1 MPNQRSVS
9 DTVAGLRRQARR
21 LATSATANPVPAP
34 SRPSGDRTAHRLL
47 VLVSVVEAE
56 ARALV
61 EASGPDWTSTR
72 VGQLRGDDGRKQWA
86 EVAVVAGSLAELRRI
101 LPWLVRA
108 GQARRVT
115 FAVLHTDR
123 LQAVAVPTSLLRN
136 EITEI
141 AVRRPAD
148 GAPGPLVLTLG
159 VADPIA
165 VQALGRVVLRA
176 PGAAGGIVPAAGL
189 RLGLTSAD
197 ALIWAAGDSAALL
210 VGPKTKIRHPVEG
223 TLVDLLIGPD
233 LEEPND
239 DIPHL
244 YLDEGLRLPPVD
256 TVVVSPSGFERE
268 PSATIGRLTVDNGA
282 GSFTIGTAGAPLQ
295 GEVRIGLTEN
305 HIAALRDLRALQV
318 PDAASAD
325 RWGLARLLS
334 QLACAGVPTSAPG
347 LPAEVADA
355 LGPTLTSRLNCEG
368 ADWSDAIARED
379 WSVTTRRA
387 ALSRFAPAT
396 FWATQGARLG
406 RPITPAPSVSALLTT
421 RRAANLPFALAQVAR
436 QDWPELETVLVL
448 HGISRDTPGVA
459 EALAGFERPLTVV
472 EVDGGVLF
480 GIALD
485 RGLRQCTGRLVTKI
499 DDDDWYGPHHVTDQV
514 QAHAYSGATMIG
526 TSGFFAYLHNSD
538 VTIRWTNMPPQRR
551 VKFVHGGTIL
561 MSRDDTLAFGG
572 WKATAR
578 GVDAHMI
585 KMIQANGALMYSMHD
600 LGFLYYRGQD
610 HTWMPE
616 QGDQRWLAKEP
627 QQWAGFHPPPQ
638 LDPLPHPN
646 L

>member
-1 MPNQRSVS
+1 MPSHRNMS

-21 LATSATANPVPAP
+21 LAASATAKAIPAP
-34 SRPSGDRTAHRLL
+34 TRGAADPTANRLL
-47 VLVSVVEAE
+47 VLVSVAEAE
-56 ARALV
+56 ARALT
-61 EASGPDWTSTR
+61 GIDRPGWTTTR
-72 VGQLRGDDGRKQWA
+72 AGQLRGEDGRKQWA

-108 GQARRVT
+108 GQAGRVT
-115 FAVLHTDR
+115 FAAVHTDR
-123 LQAVAVPTSLLRN
+123 PQAVAIPTSLLRN
-136 EITEI
+136 EITAV
-141 AVRRPAD
+141 AVRRPTD
-148 GAPGPLVLTLG
+148 GTGGPLVVTLD
-159 VADPIA
+159 VAEPIA

-176 PGAAGGIVPAAGL
+176 PRAAGGVVPAAGL

-197 ALIWAAGDSAALL
+197 ALVWAAGDSAALL
-210 VGPKTKIRHPVEG
+210 VGAKTKIRHPVEG
-223 TLVDLLIGPD
+223 ILVDLLIGPD
-233 LEEPND
+233 LDEPNE

-268 PSATIGRLTVDNGA
+268 PSAVVGRLTLDQEA
-282 GSFTIGTAGAPLQ
+282 GSFVITTPGVSVR
-295 GEVRIGLTEN
+295 GEVRVGMTEN
-305 HIAALRDLRALQV
+305 HIAALRELRGVQV
-318 PDAASAD
+318 THAADAD

-334 QLACAGVPTSAPG
+334 QLACAGVPTAAPG

-355 LGPTLTSRLNCEG
+355 LGPVLTAQLACEA
-368 ADWSDAIARED
+368 ADWADTIARED

-387 ALSRFAPAT
+387 ALSRFAAAT
-396 FWATQGARLG
+396 FWAAEASRLG
-406 RPITPAPSVSALLTT
+406 RPTTPAPSVSALLTT
-421 RRAANLPFALAQVAR
+421 RRAANLPFALAQLAR

-448 HGISRDTPGVA
+448 HGLSRDTPGVA
-459 EALAGFERPLTVV
+459 EALAGFDRPVTVV
-472 EVDGGVLF
+472 EVDAAVLF
-480 GIALD
+480 GVALD
-485 RGLRQCTGRLVTKI
+485 RGLRHCTGRLVTKI

-561 MSRDDTLAFGG
+561 MSRDDMLAFGG

-585 KMIQANGALMYSMHD
+585 KMIQASGAPMYSIHD

-616 QGDQRWLAKEP
+616 QGDQRWLAKDP
-627 QQWAGFHPPPQ
+627 VQWPGFHPPPQ
-638 LDPLPHPN
+638 LHPLPHPA

>member
-1 MPNQRSVS
+1 MPSQRSVS

-21 LATSATANPVPAP
+21 LAASTTAKPVPAP
-34 SRPSGDRTAHRLL
+34 SRPSGDQTADRLL
-47 VLVSVVEAE
+47 VLVSVAEAE
-56 ARALV
+56 ARTLIGV
-61 EASGPDWTSTR
+61 GGPGWTSTR
-72 VGQLRGDDGRKQWA
+72 VGQLRGEDGRKQWS

-108 GQARRVT
+108 GHASRVS
-115 FAVLHTDR
+115 FAALHTDR
-123 LQAVAVPTSLLRN
+123 PQAVSVPTSLLRN
-136 EITEI
+136 EITDV
-141 AVRRPAD
+141 AVRRPEGHP
-148 GAPGPLVLTLG
+148 GALLVTLG
-159 VADPIA
+159 VAEPIA

-176 PGAAGGIVPAAGL
+176 PHAAGGVVPAAGL

-197 ALIWAAGDSAALL
+197 ALAWAVGDSAALL
-210 VGPKTKIRHPVEG
+210 VGNKTKIRHPVEG

-233 LEEPND
+233 LDEPVD

-268 PSATIGRLTVDNGA
+268 PSAAIGRLTLDDQA
-282 GSFTIGTAGAPLQ
+282 GSFTIGTADAPIR

-305 HIAALRDLRALQV
+305 HIAALRELRAVQV
-318 PDAASAD
+318 PDAAAAD
-325 RWGLARLLS
+325 RWGVARLLS

-347 LPAEVADA
+347 LPAEVVDA
-355 LGPTLTSRLNCEG
+355 LGPALAAQLGSDGT
-368 ADWSDAIARED
+368 DWSDPIAREN
-379 WSVTTRRA
+379 WSVTTRRV

-396 FWATQGARLG
+396 FWAAEGARLG
-406 RPITPAPSVSALLTT
+406 RPTTPAPTVSALLTT
-421 RRAANLPFALAQVAR
+421 RRAANLPFALAQLAR

-448 HGISRDTPGVA
+448 HGITRATPGVR
-459 EALAGFERPLTVV
+459 EALADFHRPLTVV
-472 EVDGGVLF
+472 EVEAGVLF
-480 GIALD
+480 GVALD
-485 RGLRQCTGRLVTKI
+485 RGLRSCTGRLVTKF

-526 TSGFFAYLHNSD
+526 ISGFFAYLHNSD

-561 MSRDDTLAFGG
+561 MSRDDMLTFGG

-585 KMIQANGALMYSMHD
+585 KMIQANGAVMYSMHD

-610 HTWMPE
+610 HTWVPE
-616 QGDQRWLAKEP
+616 QGDQRWLAKDP